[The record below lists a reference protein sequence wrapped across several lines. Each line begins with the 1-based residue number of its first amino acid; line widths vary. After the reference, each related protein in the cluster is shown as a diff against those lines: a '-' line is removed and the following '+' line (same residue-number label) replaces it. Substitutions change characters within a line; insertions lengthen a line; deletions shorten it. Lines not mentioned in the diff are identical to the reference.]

1 MALDRIN
8 IGLGPRLGAA
18 PTATSGFSFLPKQK
32 LTKDQYLS
40 QYVDFSKQT
49 LDFDSLGS
57 TGISVDAP
65 EVGADIDPAAS
76 PESSGDDEDNAVQ
89 NILKGP
95 LTSLGGGKFE
105 EGESNVKY
113 GAEALYQMGDV
124 GTAYQGKY
132 SSYSDYLKG
141 EGMADRV
148 NIVENLYEPLA
159 DKNKGFK
166 DVDFGKA
173 LSNEVQEGIE
183 TAKNLPGEVG
193 SDFEKLKTA
202 DGRKQLAEQYGPKAM
217 GQLMGAVGGP
227 MGMLTAGLMSG
238 TTVQNAFGEAS
249 FRPSGPLGAVADM
262 VHSRQYKDIQEI
274 RAAQSGQG
282 SYDISTGRYL
292 EDYTKGDTGFAIKFG
307 NHGITRRPGGG
318 YIGNMQGMSFNQ
330 VKELEALTKGYI
342 PSTYSFD
349 TSKTEGA
356 FGRQLN
362 QTVEESGG
370 VFSDPNNRLKGYYTA
385 EGKYYTPGVGVSLY
399 GNKADLVRL
408 ANSYGFKEAEMN
420 SILKDARAG
429 KGTMADLIKAEQD
442 RRAAAAAKA
451 ERERKAKEAAAA
463 AERARQE
470 NIRRNQ
476 EAGQA
481 YLARDDV
488 FYGGEDDGGGPSFSS
503 SGPSAESAFDNVND
517 NEGLDPDDYAAG
529 GTVGMAAGGA
539 MAANMNSGFIGAPPS
554 QVPEEKTVADD
565 QKTAYPEGTFI
576 INAAAVEFAGEK
588 DIVKMLNDAQKE
600 AVRRGIVLDN
610 AEKGAKLIDVAVS
623 QGEVKVAP
631 YLAKIIGYDRLNKIN
646 NRGKPEVA
654 ERQQEAAQGGFL
666 DRPGYASGD
675 MVTVYRG
682 EPIDPAKAEMTHNY
696 GYDKENVGKF
706 HSPSIDKAR
715 AFAKS
720 AGPGNQQILSRKVTI
735 DQLFDGVEEAWKV
748 GAQKKTEYFGK
759 MPKKELDKNIKFIRE
774 MQKAYQKGERSIESM
789 AMFLQEQVFHDDKSK
804 VNFIETFKNDPKSA
818 GKLAGRAISKVATKA
833 TPPLAILEMIGTVF
847 APKTMGD
854 GTLQGNESFLE
865 MD

>member
-8 IGLGPRLGAA
+8 VGLGPRLGAA
-18 PTATSGFSFLPKQK
+18 PTDTSGFSFLPKQK

-65 EVGADIDPAAS
+65 EVGADIDPAAP

-95 LTSLGGGKFE
+95 LTALKDGTLK

-113 GAEALYQMGDV
+113 GAEAIYQMGDV

-166 DVDFGKA
+166 DVDFAKA
-173 LSNEVQEGIE
+173 FSNEVQEGIE
-183 TAKNLPGEVG
+183 AAKNLPGEVG

-202 DGRKQLAEQYGPKAM
+202 DGRKQLAEEYGPKAM

-262 VHSRQYKDIQEI
+262 VHSRQYKDMQEI
-274 RAAQSGQG
+274 RAAQSSQG
-282 SYDISTGRYL
+282 SYDISTGRYI
-292 EDYTKGDTGFAIKFG
+292 ENYSMGDTGFAMKFG
-307 NHGITRRPGGG
+307 KHGITRRPGGG

-330 VKELEALTKGYI
+330 VKELEALTKGYV
-342 PSTYSFD
+342 PSTYAFD

-362 QTVEESGG
+362 QTIEDSGG

-385 EGKYYTPGVGVSLY
+385 KGQYYTPGVGVSRY
-399 GNKADLVRL
+399 GNHADKMRL
-408 ANSYGFKEAEMN
+408 ADSYGFDEKTMDT
-420 SILKDARAG
+420 ILNDARSG
-429 KGTMADLIKAEQD
+429 KGTMADLVKAEQA
-442 RRAAAAAKA
+442 RKAAAEAKA
-451 ERERKAKEAAAA
+451 ERERIEAERVKKKAA
-463 AERARQE
+463 AEKAKQEAAQRAIDEANRRRQE
-470 NIRRNQ
+470 TLGGYNPY
-476 EAGQA
+476 GGG
-481 YLARDDV
+481 
-488 FYGGEDDGGGPSFSS
+488 GGEDSFGGYQSSGSYDSGGYSSGNFSGSGGTGTGGGGFTEGGAFS
-503 SGPSAESAFDNVND
+503 
-517 NEGLDPDDYAAG
+517 GLASG

-539 MAANMNSGFIGAPPS
+539 MAAGSSGFIGAPPS
-554 QVPEEKTVADD
+554 QVSEEKTVADD

-610 AEKGAKLIDVAVS
+610 TEKGAKLIDVAVS

-654 ERQQEAAQGGFL
+654 ERQREASSGGF
-666 DRPGYASGD
+666 
-675 MVTVYRG
+675 
-682 EPIDPAKAEMTHNY
+682 I
-696 GYDKENVGKF
+696 
-706 HSPSIDKAR
+706 
-715 AFAKS
+715 
-720 AGPGNQQILSRKVTI
+720 
-735 DQLFDGVEEAWKV
+735 
-748 GAQKKTEYFGK
+748 
-759 MPKKELDKNIKFIRE
+759 
-774 MQKAYQKGERSIESM
+774 
-789 AMFLQEQVFHDDKSK
+789 
-804 VNFIETFKNDPKSA
+804 
-818 GKLAGRAISKVATKA
+818 
-833 TPPLAILEMIGTVF
+833 
-847 APKTMGD
+847 
-854 GTLQGNESFLE
+854 
-865 MD
+865 